1 MKSNHIKDV
10 ISLGELIVKYK
21 NWKFNI
27 GTMLLGRI
35 LIFWGN
41 YSAAMYFQL
50 LYIFERLVFH

>member
-27 GTMLLGRI
+27 GTMLSGRN
-35 LIFWGN
+35 LIFLGD
-41 YSAAMYFQL
+41 YSAAMYSQL
-50 LYIFERLVFH
+50 LYSHIHLKD

>member
-27 GTMLLGRI
+27 GI
-35 LIFWGN
+35 LIFLGD

-50 LYIFERLVFH
+50 LYSHTYLKE

>member
-35 LIFWGN
+35 LIFWEDPT
-41 YSAAMYFQL
+41 L
-50 LYIFERLVFH
+50 LLTITNLLEARIE

>member
-10 ISLGELIVKYK
+10 ISLDELIVKYK

-35 LIFWGN
+35 LIFWGD
-41 YSAAMYFQL
+41 YSH
-50 LYIFERLVFH
+50 IFERLVFH